1 MTSSLKGPTNAMFD
15 QLAKAEQPIM
25 WSAVSF
31 VPEVHSLNWLTFGP
45 NLTGGRHLIAA
56 RRAKPFLHLFAYQC
70 GSDDFCLNVTQDLIA
85 SHRSP

>member
-1 MTSSLKGPTNAMFD
+1 
-15 QLAKAEQPIM
+15 LAKAAQPIM

-31 VPEVHSLNWLTFGP
+31 VPEVRSLSWLTFGP

-56 RRAKPFLHLFAYQC
+56 RRAKPFLPLFACQC
-70 GSDDFCLNVTQDLIA
+70 RSDDLCLNVAQDLIA